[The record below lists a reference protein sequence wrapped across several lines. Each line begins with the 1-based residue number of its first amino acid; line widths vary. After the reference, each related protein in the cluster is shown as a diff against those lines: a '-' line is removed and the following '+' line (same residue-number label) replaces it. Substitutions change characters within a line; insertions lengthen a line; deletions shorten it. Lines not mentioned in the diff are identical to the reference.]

1 MMGFSLNPVP
11 PMAAQTAAGKSGR
24 FLQVV
29 ADDSRL
35 TTSQVSVA
43 TLPAITPPQTSS
55 LEKKPLNKRK
65 LLSLVVLTRYFFA

>member
-1 MMGFSLNPVP
+1 MMGFSLNPIP
-11 PMAAQTAAGKSGR
+11 PMAAKTVAGKSGR

-35 TTSQVSVA
+35 RTSQVSVA

-55 LEKKPLNKRK
+55 LEKPMNKRK
-65 LLSLVVLTRYFFA
+65 LLSLVVLTRNFLA